1 MDVDWMQL
9 LSGFHAYFYMSPQ
22 IRFNRCLIGTKST
35 LMQHGG
41 YLLLDNVNDRS
52 MIAQ

>member
-1 MDVDWMQL
+1 MVSML
-9 LSGFHAYFYMSPQ
+9 IFYVSPQ